1 MRLALPTAVFVPF
14 EFTDGAWLK
23 RDDLP
28 RFIETEEVIRY
39 LQSHPR
45 LSAHTLEWREHSE
58 KDAIDEYVAG
68 MGTARFRRQ

>member
-1 MRLALPTAVFVPF
+1 MRLAVPTAVFVPF
-14 EFTDGAWLK
+14 ELVNNAWIK

-28 RFIETEEVIRY
+28 RFVESEEVIRY

-45 LSAHTLEWREHSE
+45 LAAHMLEWREHSE
-58 KDAIDEYVAG
+58 RDAIDEYVAG

>member
-14 EFTDGAWLK
+14 EFAGGTWFK

-45 LSAHTLEWREHSE
+45 LSAHMLEWREHSE